1 MLAVF
6 FACPVRILDL
16 NNAGKLGAGPGFIL
30 MKKEKN
36 PPFVNFFISSH
47 QRIPGPVM
55 GKDIVGIFSSARHN
69 FSL

>member
-1 MLAVF
+1 MLAVV

-36 PPFVNFFISSH
+36 PPFVNFFYFFTSEDSRSREG
-47 QRIPGPVM
+47 QRH
-55 GKDIVGIFSSARHN
+55 RWN
-69 FSL
+69 FFLCKT